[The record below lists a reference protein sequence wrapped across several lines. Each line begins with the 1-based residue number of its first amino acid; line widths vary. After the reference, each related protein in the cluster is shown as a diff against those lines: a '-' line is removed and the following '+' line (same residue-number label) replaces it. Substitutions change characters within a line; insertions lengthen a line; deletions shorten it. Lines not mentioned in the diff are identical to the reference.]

1 MGFTNRERTDALA
14 LYLGLGLE
22 VFPYDTRAVA
32 FIGWNNPAL
41 YGDHYRDLAGRTHTF
56 GVRLD
61 EWTAVVDVD
70 ADDGG
75 DLERLELDVGP
86 LPPTFTVVSPG
97 GEGNLHLMF
106 RTSVPLRTCRAL
118 KAFHPG
124 IDFLS
129 AGSHVKGASSV
140 RYLETN
146 EEVMYKFQ
154 RPILDPAPLPAAL
167 EARWAKM
174 MPATD
179 DDLFR
184 EQVAEGLA
192 GSTPQKLTHKESR
205 NVASK
210 IAKAL
215 DKIGQLPDG
224 GRHEPLFN
232 ACRDIYRRA
241 VLLGRS
247 IDFYDG
253 QIKGAY
259 AESGGTDFDG
269 LARNM
274 RSVKVWAAQHPLPR
288 PGISAYH
295 RLQNDRI
302 AEWADAA
309 AAANN
314 PKDKKLRALILAVA
328 SVATTELNMTTAATS
343 IAAKYPEAGE
353 RETVSAN
360 LDALERQGWLM
371 PNGEGIT
378 SLGWAVPHRK
388 LEKPRS

>member
-174 MPATD
+174 MPATRRRPVPGAGRRGAGGVD
-179 DDLFR
+179 TAEAHAQSEPQRR
-184 EQVAEGLA
+184 EQDREGA
-192 GSTPQKLTHKESR
+192 GQDRPTIGRRPASNRCSTPAETSTDAR
-205 NVASK
+205 CCSA
-210 IAKAL
+210 A
-215 DKIGQLPDG
+215 
-224 GRHEPLFN
+224 
-232 ACRDIYRRA
+232 
-241 VLLGRS
+241 RS
-247 IDFYDG
+247 T
-253 QIKGAY
+253 
-259 AESGGTDFDG
+259 S
-269 LARNM
+269 
-274 RSVKVWAAQHPLPR
+274 
-288 PGISAYH
+288 
-295 RLQNDRI
+295 
-302 AEWADAA
+302 
-309 AAANN
+309 
-314 PKDKKLRALILAVA
+314 
-328 SVATTELNMTTAATS
+328 TTA
-343 IAAKYPEAGE
+343 
-353 RETVSAN
+353 R
-360 LDALERQGWLM
+360 
-371 PNGEGIT
+371 
-378 SLGWAVPHRK
+378 
-388 LEKPRS
+388 